1 MRLDVFD
8 LPLSRLVC
16 VDVYSVEVFADVV
29 ERFELWIDC
38 AANVSLDAQ
47 VEKPRLQPSGGG
59 PFQGV
64 CCDVSD
70 ARGKGRHRR
79 SRF

>member
-1 MRLDVFD
+1 MNCSLDHGVRCTFPHVAAKVMRLDVSD

-59 PFQGV
+59 PF
-64 CCDVSD
+64 
-70 ARGKGRHRR
+70 
-79 SRF
+79 